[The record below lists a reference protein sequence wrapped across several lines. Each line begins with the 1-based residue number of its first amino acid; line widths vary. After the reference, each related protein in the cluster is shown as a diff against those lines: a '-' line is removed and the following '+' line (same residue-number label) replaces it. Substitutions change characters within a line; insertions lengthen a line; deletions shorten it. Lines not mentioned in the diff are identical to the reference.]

1 MTIEEHLER
10 IDSLL
15 EQLCGLMEVIADMH
29 KEAEEN
35 AEKERIA
42 EESRIDLLSLYDV
55 NLLTKTRYALLRCG
69 FKTVGQ
75 IRSLSA
81 RQILGLRG
89 IGQQGLNDIKNMLA
103 EYGKELT
110 ASVEKDNVYGCQF
123 HPEKSGKVG
132 LSILKAFCQIS

>member
-1 MTIEEHLER
+1 MSDEYEFVLER
-10 IDSLL
+10 IDAKLARIAEAL
-15 EQLCGLMEVIADMH
+15 EIIAGMK
-29 KEAEEN
+29 KETEEN
-35 AEKERIA
+35 AEKKRIS
-42 EESRIDLLSLYDV
+42 EENSIDLMSLYDV

-103 EYGKELT
+103 EYGLKL
-110 ASVEKDNVYGCQF
+110 
-123 HPEKSGKVG
+123 PERDFGGVR
-132 LSILKAFCQIS
+132 A

>member
-29 KEAEEN
+29 KEAEVN

-55 NLLTKTRYALLRCG
+55 NLLTKTRDALLRCG

-103 EYGKELT
+103 EYGKEL
-110 ASVEKDNVYGCQF
+110 
-123 HPEKSGKVG
+123 PKVDFG
-132 LSILKAFCQIS
+132 GVRA